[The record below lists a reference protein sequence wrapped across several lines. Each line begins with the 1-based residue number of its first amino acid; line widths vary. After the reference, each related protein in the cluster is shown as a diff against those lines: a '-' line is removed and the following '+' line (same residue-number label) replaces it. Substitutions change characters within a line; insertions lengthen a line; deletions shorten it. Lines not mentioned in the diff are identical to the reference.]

1 RFSIERNATMK
12 IALISPYDLAVA
24 GGVNTHVAYL
34 AEHFR
39 ALDHTVRIIG
49 PASDTPVMG
58 TEPEVI
64 AIGRPRPFPA
74 SGSIVRIA
82 VNPRIGGEVRAVLDQ
97 QQFDVVH
104 VHEPLM
110 PLLPIEFL
118 RFSDA
123 VNVGTFH
130 AAKDGGNRLY
140 QYSARL
146 LKRWFR
152 RLDGKIAVSPAAE
165 RLVGRYF
172 AGYYNII
179 PNGVTISRFT
189 NQQPLP
195 QFMDGKRNVLF
206 VGRMEKRKGLKYLLR
221 AFIAVKSEMPD
232 ARLIVVGEGKLRTGY
247 ERSMQLAGIPDV
259 VFAGYVPDSQLGRY
273 YASAHVFC
281 APNTANESQG
291 YVLLEAMAAGRPVV
305 ASNIEG
311 FAGVVTH
318 GVEGFLCLPKDA
330 DALALGLVHMLA
342 DHESRAAM
350 GRRAH
355 ARAEEFGWD
364 RIAQRVLSYYERLL
378 YERQLAKVS
387 GPPNPPTPF
396 PRKEGGV
403 LSSEG

>member
-1 RFSIERNATMK
+1 MK
-12 IALISPYDLAVA
+12 IALVSPYDLSVV
-24 GGVNTHVAYL
+24 GGVNVHIAYL

-39 ALDHTVRIIG
+39 SLEHTVRIIG
-49 PASDTPVMG
+49 PASGTPWMG
-58 TEPEVI
+58 REPDVI

-74 SGSIVRIA
+74 SGSVVRITI
-82 VNPRIGGEVRAVLDQ
+82 NPRIVKQVKTVLAEER
-97 QQFDVVH
+97 FDVVH

-130 AAKDGGNRLY
+130 AAKEGGNRFY

-165 RLVGRYF
+165 RLVSRYF

-179 PNGVTISRFT
+179 PNGVTLSRFT
-189 NQQPLP
+189 DQRPLP
-195 QFMDGKRNVLF
+195 QFMDGRRNILF

-232 ARLIVVGEGKLRTGY
+232 ARLIIVGDGKLRPGY
-247 ERSMQLAGIPDV
+247 ERSMEHAGIPDV
-259 VFAGYVPDSQLGRY
+259 VWAGYVPDADLPRY
-273 YASAHVFC
+273 YASADVFC

-291 YVLLEAMAAGRPVV
+291 YVLLEAMASGKPVV

-318 GVEGFLCLPKDA
+318 GVEGFLVLPKDEA
-330 DALALGLVHMLA
+330 ALALSLVHILA
-342 DHESRAAM
+342 DSEARARMSR
-350 GRRAH
+350 H
-355 ARAEEFGWD
+355 ARLRAEEFGWD

-378 YERQLAKVS
+378 YERRLAR
-387 GPPNPPTPF
+387 PNSPAPF
-396 PRKEGGV
+396 PRREGGAHRSV
-403 LSSEG
+403 GA

>member
-1 RFSIERNATMK
+1 VAVK
-12 IALISPYDLAVA
+12 IALVSPYDLAVV
-24 GGVNTHVAYL
+24 GGVNVHITYL

-39 ALDHTVRIIG
+39 ALGHTVRIIG
-49 PASDTPVMG
+49 PASADPVMG
-58 TEPEVI
+58 SEPDVI

-74 SGSIVRIA
+74 SGSIVRITLD
-82 VNPRIGGEVRAVLDQ
+82 PRVGGQVRALLEEE
-97 QQFDVVH
+97 QFDIVH

-110 PLLPIEFL
+110 PLLPLWFL

-130 AAKDGGNRLY
+130 AAKEGGNRLY

-189 NQQPLP
+189 DQPPLP

-232 ARLIVVGEGKLRTGY
+232 TRLIVVGGGKALPRF
-247 ERSMQLAGIPDV
+247 ERLIEKAEIPDV
-259 VFAGYVPDSQLGRY
+259 LFAGYVPDALLPRY
-273 YASAHVFC
+273 YASADVFC

-291 YVLLEAMAAGRPVV
+291 YVLLEAMAAGKPVV

-318 GVEGFLCLPKDA
+318 GVEGFLVLPKDA
-330 DALALGLVHMLA
+330 DALALALVHMLA
-342 DHESRAAM
+342 DGEARAAM
-350 GRRAH
+350 GRRAR

-378 YERQLAKVS
+378 YERRLS
-387 GPPNPPTPF
+387 RGGRPNPPAPF
-396 PRKEGGV
+396 PRREGGV
-403 LSSEG
+403 LSGDG